1 MKAKN
6 TGIHPLKDRQKRV
19 VTGRPHGHKFTNWF
33 LCKPESGIILILILF
48 VLFATIV
55 NPSFL
60 SYRNV
65 INISRA
71 SGFTLI
77 GVVGMAMILIIGGL
91 DLSIGSVYALAALIC
106 GMGMTAWGL
115 PIPVAILLGLFTGLV
130 CGAING
136 LLVVYTDIPAMIAT
150 LGMQYIARGLV
161 SVLTK
166 GVPIYPLPDAFVQ
179 IESTRLAGSIPIV
192 VPFSII
198 LAIMAHL
205 ILSKTVF
212 GRSVY
217 AIGGNQEAARI
228 SGINLRKTKMTIY
241 ILMGGLASLAGILMA
256 SRLGSAEPST
266 GAGLEMKVICAAV
279 IGGISVSG
287 GMGTMFGAMLGA
299 FFMEALTNSLTV
311 MKISVYWQNVVFGIV
326 LLLSVLLDQ
335 YKRAMLRRNSIK
347 TS

>member
-1 MKAKN
+1 MKTKSN
-6 TGIHPLKDRQKRV
+6 GF
-19 VTGRPHGHKFTNWF
+19 HKFSDWF
-33 LCKPESGIILILILF
+33 LHKPESGIILILILF

-60 SYRNV
+60 FYRNV
-65 INISRA
+65 INIFRA

-77 GVVGMAMILIIGGL
+77 SVVGM
-91 DLSIGSVYALAALIC
+91 S
-106 GMGMTAWGL
+106 MTTSGL
-115 PIPVAILLGLFTGLV
+115 PIPVAILGGLLIGLI
-130 CGAING
+130 CGAFNG

-161 SVLTK
+161 SALSK
-166 GVPIYPLPDAFVQ
+166 GVSIYPLPDNFVG
-179 IESTRLAGSIPIV
+179 IESMKLFGSVPIV

-198 LAIMAHL
+198 LAIAAHL

-217 AIGGNQEAARI
+217 AIGGNQEATRI

-241 ILMGGLASLAGILMA
+241 ILMGGLVSLAGILIA

-266 GAGLEMKVICAAV
+266 GTGLEMKVIRAAV

-287 GMGTMFGAMLGA
+287 GMGTRLGAMLGA
-299 FFMEALTNSLTV
+299 LFMEAQTNSLTV

-326 LLLSVLLDQ
+326 LILSVLLDQ
-335 YKRAMLRRNSIK
+335 YKRAMIKRNSVK

>member
-1 MKAKN
+1 MKDKN
-6 TGIHPLKDRQKRV
+6 TGIHPLKDRRKRV

-91 DLSIGSVYALAALIC
+91 DLSI
-106 GMGMTAWGL
+106 
-115 PIPVAILLGLFTGLV
+115 LLGLFTGLV

-179 IESTRLAGSIPIV
+179 IESTKLAGSIPIV

-198 LAIMAHL
+198 LAVVAHL

-266 GAGLEMKVICAAV
+266 GTGLEMKVICAAV